1 MQTRIYADK
10 IEIDNNSTKEF
21 WENRANNI
29 NNLQTVLLGS
39 DKTGIEQNTRNEH
52 EKLIVESVV
61 KQIQNPRI
69 LDIGCGIGRW
79 AENLINQFDSYT
91 GVDFSEGF
99 INFASEKFAN
109 YSNIKFY
116 NNSILNLDKEI
127 LDSKFNFIICTGVL
141 MYVNDTNLSKFF
153 KTLKQMTNTCN
164 IQNIYI
170 QESISIMENR
180 LTLNQFE
187 SKDLKTNYNAI
198 YRTKQEYEEYFKTN
212 KFDIIKTDL
221 LLDNKSGA
229 REETNAQYW
238 ILKGYNYDRK

>member
-1 MQTRIYADK
+1 MQTRVYADK

-61 KQIQNPRI
+61 KQIQNHRI

-141 MYVNDTNLSKFF
+141 MYVNDSNIFDIF
-153 KTLKQMTNTCN
+153 KAFRRVTPEYV
-164 IQNIYI
+164 YI
-170 QESISIMENR
+170 QESISLMDVR

-238 ILKGYNYDRK
+238 ILKG

>member
-1 MQTRIYADK
+1 MQTRVYTDK

-52 EKLIVESVV
+52 EKLIVESVI
-61 KQIQNPRI
+61 KQIQNPKI

-79 AENLINQFDSYT
+79 AENLINQFDFYT

-127 LDSKFNFIICTGVL
+127 LNSKFNFIICTGVL
-141 MYVNDTNLSKFF
+141 MYVNDSNIFDIF
-153 KTLKQMTNTCN
+153 KAFRRVTPEYV
-164 IQNIYI
+164 YI
-170 QESISIMENR
+170 QESISLMDAR
-180 LTLNQFE
+180 LTLNKFE
-187 SKDLKTNYNAI
+187 SKDLQTNYNAI

-238 ILKGYNYDRK
+238 ILKG

>member
-1 MQTRIYADK
+1 MQTRVYTDK
-10 IEIDNNSTKEF
+10 IKIDNNSTKEF

-52 EKLIVESVV
+52 EKLIVESVIR
-61 KQIQNPRI
+61 QIQNPRI

-79 AENLINQFDSYT
+79 AENLINQFDYYT

-99 INFASEKFAN
+99 IDYASKKFSDN
-109 YSNIKFY
+109 KNIKFC
-116 NNSILNLDKEI
+116 NNSILELDDTI
-127 LDSKFNFIICTGVL
+127 LSSNFNFIICTGVL
-141 MYVNDTNLSKFF
+141 MYVNDSNIFDIF
-153 KTLKQMTNTCN
+153 KAFRRVTPEYV
-164 IQNIYI
+164 YI
-170 QESISIMENR
+170 QESISLMDAR

-238 ILKGYNYDRK
+238 ILKG

>member
-99 INFASEKFAN
+99 IDYASKKFSDN
-109 YSNIKFY
+109 ENIKFY

-127 LDSKFNFIICTGVL
+127 LDSNFNFIICTGVL
-141 MYVNDTNLSKFF
+141 MYVNDSNICDIF
-153 KTLKQMTNTCN
+153 KAFRRVTPEYV
-164 IQNIYI
+164 YI
-170 QESISIMENR
+170 QESISLMDVR

-238 ILKGYNYDRK
+238 ILKG

>member
-99 INFASEKFAN
+99 IDYASKKFSDN
-109 YSNIKFY
+109 ENIKFY

-127 LDSKFNFIICTGVL
+127 LDSNFNFIICTGVL

-238 ILKGYNYDRK
+238 ILKG

>member
-1 MQTRIYADK
+1 MQTRVYTDK

-52 EKLIVESVV
+52 EKLIVESVI
-61 KQIQNPRI
+61 KQIQNPKI

-127 LDSKFNFIICTGVL
+127 LNSKFNFIICTGVL
-141 MYVNDTNLSKFF
+141 MYINDSNIFDI
-153 KTLKQMTNTCN
+153 LKAFRRVTPEYV
-164 IQNIYI
+164 YI
-170 QESISIMENR
+170 QESISLMDAR
-180 LTLNQFE
+180 LTLNKFE
-187 SKDLKTNYNAI
+187 SKDLQTNYNAI

-212 KFDIIKTDL
+212 GFDIIKTDL

-238 ILKGYNYDRK
+238 ILKG

>member
-91 GVDFSEGF
+91 GFDFSEGF
-99 INFASEKFAN
+99 IDYASKKFSDN
-109 YSNIKFY
+109 ENIKFY

-127 LDSKFNFIICTGVL
+127 LDSNFNFIICTGVL

-238 ILKGYNYDRK
+238 ILKG

>member
-1 MQTRIYADK
+1 MQTRVYTDK

-52 EKLIVESVV
+52 EKLIVESVI
-61 KQIQNPRI
+61 KQIKNPKI

-116 NNSILNLDKEI
+116 NSSILNLDKEI
-127 LDSKFNFIICTGVL
+127 LNSKFNFIICTGVL
-141 MYVNDTNLSKFF
+141 MYINDSNIFDI
-153 KTLKQMTNTCN
+153 LKAFRRVTPEYV
-164 IQNIYI
+164 YI
-170 QESISIMENR
+170 QESISLMDAR
-180 LTLNQFE
+180 LTLNKFE
-187 SKDLKTNYNAI
+187 SKDLQTNYNAI

-238 ILKGYNYDRK
+238 ILKG

>member
-29 NNLQTVLLGS
+29 NNLQTILLGS
-39 DKTGIEQNTRNEH
+39 DKTGIEQNTSTEH
-52 EKLIVESVV
+52 EKSIVESVV
-61 KQIQNPRI
+61 QQIKNPRI

-79 AENLINQFDSYT
+79 PENLINQFDSYT

-153 KTLKQMTNTCN
+153 KTLKQMTNACN

-180 LTLNQFE
+180 FTLNQFE

-238 ILKGYNYDRK
+238 ILKG

>member
-39 DKTGIEQNTRNEH
+39 DKTGIKQNTRNEH

-61 KQIQNPRI
+61 KQIQNPKI

-99 INFASEKFAN
+99 IDYASKKFSDN
-109 YSNIKFY
+109 ENIKFY

-127 LDSKFNFIICTGVL
+127 LDSNFNFIICTGVL

-170 QESISIMENR
+170 QESISIMDNR

-238 ILKGYNYDRK
+238 ILKG

>member
-1 MQTRIYADK
+1 MQTRVYADK

-21 WENRANNI
+21 WKNRANNI

-79 AENLINQFDSYT
+79 AENLINQFDYYA

-99 INFASEKFAN
+99 IDYASKKFSDN
-109 YSNIKFY
+109 ENIKFY

-127 LDSKFNFIICTGVL
+127 LNSKFNFIICTGVL

-153 KTLKQMTNTCN
+153 KTLKQM
-164 IQNIYI
+164 IVNIY
-170 QESISIMENR
+170 
-180 LTLNQFE
+180 
-187 SKDLKTNYNAI
+187 KVYDI
-198 YRTKQEYEEYFKTN
+198 YIYSRVYKPYGKS
-212 KFDIIKTDL
+212 FDIKPI
-221 LLDNKSGA
+221 
-229 REETNAQYW
+229 
-238 ILKGYNYDRK
+238 

>member
-1 MQTRIYADK
+1 MQTRVYTDK

-52 EKLIVESVV
+52 EKLIVESII

-127 LDSKFNFIICTGVL
+127 LNSKFNFIICTGVL
-141 MYVNDTNLSKFF
+141 MYINDSNIFDIF
-153 KTLKQMTNTCN
+153 KAFRRVTPEYV
-164 IQNIYI
+164 YI
-170 QESISIMENR
+170 QETYLICVI
-180 LTLNQFE
+180 
-187 SKDLKTNYNAI
+187 AI
-198 YRTKQEYEEYFKTN
+198 YYWSRPLCRCFRTLLKLSI
-212 KFDIIKTDL
+212 KFCII
-221 LLDNKSGA
+221 A
-229 REETNAQYW
+229 V
-238 ILKGYNYDRK
+238 

>member
-1 MQTRIYADK
+1 MQTRVYTDK

-52 EKLIVESVV
+52 EKLIVESIV
-61 KQIQNPRI
+61 KQIKNPKI

-127 LDSKFNFIICTGVL
+127 LNSKFNFIICTGVL
-141 MYVNDTNLSKFF
+141 MYINDSNIFDI
-153 KTLKQMTNTCN
+153 LKAFRRVTPEYV
-164 IQNIYI
+164 YI
-170 QESISIMENR
+170 QESISLMDAR
-180 LTLNQFE
+180 LTLNKFE
-187 SKDLKTNYNAI
+187 SKDLQTNYNAI

-238 ILKGYNYDRK
+238 ILRG

>member
-1 MQTRIYADK
+1 MQTRVYTDK

-29 NNLQTVLLGS
+29 KNLQTVLLGS

-61 KQIQNPRI
+61 KQIKNPRI

-79 AENLINQFDSYT
+79 AENLINQFDSYI

-99 INFASEKFAN
+99 IDYASKKFSDN
-109 YSNIKFY
+109 ENIKFY
-116 NNSILNLDKEI
+116 NSSILNLDKEI
-127 LDSKFNFIICTGVL
+127 LNSKFNFIICTGVL
-141 MYVNDTNLSKFF
+141 MYVNDSNLSKFF
-153 KTLKQMTNTCN
+153 KTLKQMIVN
-164 IQNIYI
+164 IYKVYDIYIYI
-170 QESISIMENR
+170 QESISLMENR

-187 SKDLKTNYNAI
+187 SKDLQTNYNAI

-238 ILKGYNYDRK
+238 ILKG

>member
-1 MQTRIYADK
+1 MQTRVYTDK

-52 EKLIVESVV
+52 EKLIVESVI

-127 LDSKFNFIICTGVL
+127 LNSKFNFIICTGVL
-141 MYVNDTNLSKFF
+141 MYINDSNIFDI
-153 KTLKQMTNTCN
+153 LKAFRRVTPEYV
-164 IQNIYI
+164 YI
-170 QESISIMENR
+170 QESISLMDAR
-180 LTLNQFE
+180 LTLNKFE
-187 SKDLKTNYNAI
+187 SKDLQTNYNAI

-238 ILKGYNYDRK
+238 ILKG

>member
-1 MQTRIYADK
+1 MQTRVYTDK

-79 AENLINQFDSYT
+79 AENLINQFDYYV

-99 INFASEKFAN
+99 IDYASQKFSDN
-109 YSNIKFY
+109 KNIKFC
-116 NNSILNLDKEI
+116 NNSILELDDTI
-127 LDSKFNFIICTGVL
+127 LSSNFNFIICTGVL
-141 MYVNDTNLSKFF
+141 MYVNDSNIFDI
-153 KTLKQMTNTCN
+153 LKAFRRVTPEYV
-164 IQNIYI
+164 YI
-170 QESISIMENR
+170 QESISLMDAR
-180 LTLNQFE
+180 LTLNKFE
-187 SKDLKTNYNAI
+187 SKDLQTNYNAI

-212 KFDIIKTDL
+212 GFDIIKTDL

-238 ILKGYNYDRK
+238 ILKG

>member
-1 MQTRIYADK
+1 MQTRVYTDK

-52 EKLIVESVV
+52 EKLIVESVIR
-61 KQIQNPRI
+61 QIQNPRI

-79 AENLINQFDSYT
+79 AENLINQFDYYV

-99 INFASEKFAN
+99 IDYASKKFSDN
-109 YSNIKFY
+109 KNVKFC
-116 NNSILNLDKEI
+116 NNSILELDDTI
-127 LDSKFNFIICTGVL
+127 LSSNFNFIICTGVL
-141 MYVNDTNLSKFF
+141 MYINDSNIFDIF
-153 KTLKQMTNTCN
+153 KAFRRVTPEYV
-164 IQNIYI
+164 YI
-170 QESISIMENR
+170 QESISLMDAR

-187 SKDLKTNYNAI
+187 SKDLQTNYNAI

-212 KFDIIKTDL
+212 GFDIIKTDL

-238 ILKGYNYDRK
+238 ILKG

>member
-52 EKLIVESVV
+52 EKLIVESGV

-99 INFASEKFAN
+99 IDYASKKFSDN
-109 YSNIKFY
+109 ENIKFY

-127 LDSKFNFIICTGVL
+127 LDSNFNFIICTGVL

-170 QESISIMENR
+170 QESISIMDNR

-238 ILKGYNYDRK
+238 ILKG

>member
-1 MQTRIYADK
+1 MQTRVYADK

-21 WENRANNI
+21 WENRASNI

-99 INFASEKFAN
+99 IDYASKKFSDN
-109 YSNIKFY
+109 KNIKFC
-116 NNSILNLDKEI
+116 NNSILELDDTI
-127 LDSKFNFIICTGVL
+127 LSSNFNFIICTGVL
-141 MYVNDTNLSKFF
+141 MYINAS
-153 KTLKQMTNTCN
+153 N
-164 IQNIYI
+164 IFDIFNAFRRITPEYVYI
-170 QESISIMENR
+170 QESISLMDAR

-212 KFDIIKTDL
+212 NFDIIKTDL

-238 ILKGYNYDRK
+238 ILKG

>member
-1 MQTRIYADK
+1 MQTRVYTDK

-61 KQIQNPRI
+61 KQIKNPRI

-99 INFASEKFAN
+99 IDYASKKFSDN
-109 YSNIKFY
+109 ENIKFY

-141 MYVNDTNLSKFF
+141 MYVNDSNILNIF
-153 KTLKQMTNTCN
+153 KAFRRVTPEYV
-164 IQNIYI
+164 YI
-170 QESISIMENR
+170 QESISLMDAR
-180 LTLNQFE
+180 LTLNKFE

-238 ILKGYNYDRK
+238 ILKG

>member
-1 MQTRIYADK
+1 MQTRVYTDK

-29 NNLQTVLLGS
+29 NHLQTVLLGS

-99 INFASEKFAN
+99 IDYASKKFSDN
-109 YSNIKFY
+109 KNIKFC
-116 NNSILNLDKEI
+116 NNSILELDDTI
-127 LDSKFNFIICTGVL
+127 LSSNFNFIICTGVL
-141 MYVNDTNLSKFF
+141 MYINDS
-153 KTLKQMTNTCN
+153 N
-164 IQNIYI
+164 IFDIFNAFRRITPEYVYI
-170 QESISIMENR
+170 QESISLMDAR

-238 ILKGYNYDRK
+238 ILKG

>member
-1 MQTRIYADK
+1 MQTRVYTDK

-79 AENLINQFDSYT
+79 AENLINQFDYYT

-99 INFASEKFAN
+99 IDYASKKFSDN
-109 YSNIKFY
+109 KNIKFC
-116 NNSILNLDKEI
+116 NNSILELDDTI
-127 LDSKFNFIICTGVL
+127 LSSNFNFIICTGVL
-141 MYVNDTNLSKFF
+141 MYVNDSNIFDIF
-153 KTLKQMTNTCN
+153 KAFRRVTPEYV
-164 IQNIYI
+164 YI
-170 QESISIMENR
+170 QESISLMDAR

-187 SKDLKTNYNAI
+187 SKDLQTNYNAI

-212 KFDIIKTDL
+212 GFDIIKTDL

-238 ILKGYNYDRK
+238 ILKG

>member
-1 MQTRIYADK
+1 MQTRVYTDK

-99 INFASEKFAN
+99 INFASEKFAD

-127 LDSKFNFIICTGVL
+127 LNSKFNFIICTGVL
-141 MYVNDTNLSKFF
+141 MYINDSNIFDI
-153 KTLKQMTNTCN
+153 LKAFRRVTPEYV
-164 IQNIYI
+164 YI
-170 QESISIMENR
+170 QESISLMDAR
-180 LTLNQFE
+180 LTLNKFE
-187 SKDLKTNYNAI
+187 SKDLQTNYNAI

-212 KFDIIKTDL
+212 GFDIIKTDL

-238 ILKGYNYDRK
+238 ILKG

>member
-1 MQTRIYADK
+1 MQTRVYTDK

-61 KQIQNPRI
+61 KQIKNPRI

-127 LDSKFNFIICTGVL
+127 LNSKFNFIICTGVL
-141 MYVNDTNLSKFF
+141 MYVNDSNIFDI
-153 KTLKQMTNTCN
+153 LKAFRRVTPEYV
-164 IQNIYI
+164 YI
-170 QESISIMENR
+170 QESISLMDAR
-180 LTLNQFE
+180 LTLNKFE
-187 SKDLKTNYNAI
+187 SKDLQTNYNAI
-198 YRTKQEYEEYFKTN
+198 YRTRQEYEEYFKTN

-238 ILKGYNYDRK
+238 ILKG

>member
-1 MQTRIYADK
+1 MQTRVYADK
-10 IEIDNNSTKEF
+10 IEIDNDSTKEF

-29 NNLQTVLLGS
+29 DNLQTVLLGS

-52 EKLIVESVV
+52 EKLIVESVIR
-61 KQIQNPRI
+61 QIQNPRI

-79 AENLINQFDSYT
+79 AENLINQFDYYA

-99 INFASEKFAN
+99 INFASKKFAN

-127 LDSKFNFIICTGVL
+127 LNSKFNFIICTGVL
-141 MYVNDTNLSKFF
+141 MYVNDSNLSKFF
-153 KTLKQMTNTCN
+153 KTLKQMIAN
-164 IQNIYI
+164 IYKVYDIYIYI
-170 QESISIMENR
+170 QESISLMDAR

-238 ILKGYNYDRK
+238 ILKG

>member
-1 MQTRIYADK
+1 MQTRVYTDK

-52 EKLIVESVV
+52 EKLIVESVI
-61 KQIQNPRI
+61 KQIKNPRI

-99 INFASEKFAN
+99 IDYASKKFN
-109 YSNIKFY
+109 DNENIKFY

-127 LDSKFNFIICTGVL
+127 LNSKFNFIICTGVL
-141 MYVNDTNLSKFF
+141 MYVNDSNILNIF
-153 KTLKQMTNTCN
+153 KAFRRVTPEYV
-164 IQNIYI
+164 YI
-170 QESISIMENR
+170 QESISLMDAR

-187 SKDLKTNYNAI
+187 SKDLQTNYNAI

-238 ILKGYNYDRK
+238 ILKG

>member
-1 MQTRIYADK
+1 MQTRVYTDK

-61 KQIQNPRI
+61 KQIKNPRI

-91 GVDFSEGF
+91 GVDFSKGF

-127 LDSKFNFIICTGVL
+127 LNSKFNFIICTGVL
-141 MYVNDTNLSKFF
+141 MYVNDSNIFNIF
-153 KTLKQMTNTCN
+153 KTFRRVTPEYV
-164 IQNIYI
+164 YI
-170 QESISIMENR
+170 QESISLMDAR

-212 KFDIIKTDL
+212 K
-221 LLDNKSGA
+221 
-229 REETNAQYW
+229 AQEKKLTHN
-238 ILKGYNYDRK
+238 IGY

>member
-1 MQTRIYADK
+1 MQTRVYTDK

-52 EKLIVESVV
+52 EKLIVESVI

-99 INFASEKFAN
+99 INFASKKFAN

-127 LDSKFNFIICTGVL
+127 LNSKFNFIICTGVL
-141 MYVNDTNLSKFF
+141 MYVNDSNIFDI
-153 KTLKQMTNTCN
+153 LKAFRRVTPEYV
-164 IQNIYI
+164 YI
-170 QESISIMENR
+170 QESISLMDAR
-180 LTLNQFE
+180 LTLNKFE
-187 SKDLKTNYNAI
+187 SKDLQTNYNAI
-198 YRTKQEYEEYFKTN
+198 YRTRQEYEEFFKTSG
-212 KFDIIKTDL
+212 FDIIKTDL

-238 ILKGYNYDRK
+238 ILKG

>member
-1 MQTRIYADK
+1 MQTRVYTDK

-52 EKLIVESVV
+52 ENLIVESVI
-61 KQIQNPRI
+61 KQIQNPKI

-79 AENLINQFDSYT
+79 AENLINQFDYYV

-127 LDSKFNFIICTGVL
+127 LNSKFNFIICTGVL
-141 MYVNDTNLSKFF
+141 MYINDSNIFDI
-153 KTLKQMTNTCN
+153 LKAFRRVTPEYV
-164 IQNIYI
+164 YI
-170 QESISIMENR
+170 QESISLMDAR
-180 LTLNQFE
+180 LTLNKFE
-187 SKDLKTNYNAI
+187 SKDLQTNYNAI

-238 ILKGYNYDRK
+238 ILKG

>member
-238 ILKGYNYDRK
+238 ILKG

>member
-61 KQIQNPRI
+61 KQIQNPKI

-99 INFASEKFAN
+99 IDYASKKFSDN
-109 YSNIKFY
+109 ENIKFY

-238 ILKGYNYDRK
+238 ILKG

>member
-1 MQTRIYADK
+1 MQTRVYADK

-79 AENLINQFDSYT
+79 AENLINQFDYYA

-99 INFASEKFAN
+99 IDYASKKFSDN
-109 YSNIKFY
+109 ENIKFY

-127 LDSKFNFIICTGVL
+127 LNSKFNFIICTGVL

-153 KTLKQMTNTCN
+153 KTLKQMIVN
-164 IQNIYI
+164 IYKVYDIYIYI
-170 QESISIMENR
+170 QESISLMGNR

-238 ILKGYNYDRK
+238 ILKG

>member
-1 MQTRIYADK
+1 MQTRVYADK
-10 IEIDNNSTKEF
+10 IEIDNDSTKEF

-79 AENLINQFDSYT
+79 AENLINQFDYYA

-99 INFASEKFAN
+99 IDYASKKFSDN
-109 YSNIKFY
+109 ENIKFY

-127 LDSKFNFIICTGVL
+127 LNSKFNFIICTGVL
-141 MYVNDTNLSKFF
+141 MYVNDSNLSKFF
-153 KTLKQMTNTCN
+153 KTLKQMIVN
-164 IQNIYI
+164 IYKVYDIYIYI
-170 QESISIMENR
+170 QESISLMENR

-212 KFDIIKTDL
+212 NFDIIKTDL

-238 ILKGYNYDRK
+238 ILKG

>member
-1 MQTRIYADK
+1 MQTRVYTDK

-61 KQIQNPRI
+61 KQIKNPRI

-141 MYVNDTNLSKFF
+141 MYVNDSNIFDI
-153 KTLKQMTNTCN
+153 LKAFRRVTPEYV
-164 IQNIYI
+164 YI
-170 QESISIMENR
+170 QESISLMDAR
-180 LTLNQFE
+180 LTLNKFE
-187 SKDLKTNYNAI
+187 SKDLQTNYNAI

-238 ILKGYNYDRK
+238 ILKG

>member
-1 MQTRIYADK
+1 MQTRVYADK

-141 MYVNDTNLSKFF
+141 MYVNDSNIFDIF
-153 KTLKQMTNTCN
+153 KAFRRVTPEYV
-164 IQNIYI
+164 YI
-170 QESISIMENR
+170 QESISLMDVR

-238 ILKGYNYDRK
+238 ILKG